1 MENWKYLNR
10 ERGELH
16 IVIEISCLELVSE
29 RLEEKRRRELIE
41 DALKADVI
49 EYEERYE
56 LCKRE
61 NAATLKQLEKVR
73 GREENEMEVTEMYGD
88 IYS

>member
-1 MENWKYLNR
+1 MK
-10 ERGELH
+10 
-16 IVIEISCLELVSE
+16 
-29 RLEEKRRRELIE
+29 EKRRRELIE

-61 NAATLKQLEKVR
+61 NADTLKQLEKVR
-73 GREENEMEVTEMYGD
+73 RNEEIETEVT
-88 IYS
+88 